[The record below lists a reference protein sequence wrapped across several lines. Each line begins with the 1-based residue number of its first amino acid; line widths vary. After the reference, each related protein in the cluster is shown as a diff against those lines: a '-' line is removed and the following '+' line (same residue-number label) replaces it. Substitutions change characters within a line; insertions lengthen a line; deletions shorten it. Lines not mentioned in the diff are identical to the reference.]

1 MPKRMLSKRKKSQGG
16 QTILETALVF
26 IAVLSM
32 LLFIVDMGRLLF
44 LQQYFTERA
53 RAGARWAA
61 VNATTGVTAAQVK
74 AYVCFNDSTAAGSTG
89 LFGLNTSNVSYT
101 PTPSTGT
108 PQYVQVQISGFQTL
122 RLIPYIASTYTN
134 APVTA
139 VAVVQ

>member
-1 MPKRMLSKRKKSQGG
+1 MPERMLSTRRRGQRG
-16 QTILETALVF
+16 QTILETSLVF
-26 IAVLSM
+26 IAVISM

-44 LQQYFTERA
+44 LQQYFTERT

-61 VNATTGVTAAQVK
+61 VNAPSGVTAAEVK
-74 AYVCFNDSTAAGSTG
+74 AYVCFNDSAATG
-89 LFGLNTSNVSYT
+89 TTGVFGLNTTNVTYT

-122 RLIPYIASTYTN
+122 RLIPFISGNYTS

>member
-1 MPKRMLSKRKKSQGG
+1 MPDRMLMAKKSNRRG
-16 QTILETALVF
+16 QTILESSLVF
-26 IAVLSM
+26 LAVLSM
-32 LLFIVDMGRLLF
+32 LLFIIDMGRLLF

-61 VNATTGVTAAQVK
+61 VNANNGVTAAQVQ
-74 AYVCFNDSTAAGSTG
+74 AYVCFNDSAATGSSG

-101 PTPSTGT
+101 PVPSTGT

-122 RLIPYIASTYTN
+122 RLIPFIAGTYTN